1 MSSEQRKQRLAEL
14 IAEYNKFKK
23 QGKLDFTSE
32 QTIRD
37 WLSNLLAIFDWD
49 VRDTYQILQ

>member
-1 MSSEQRKQRLAEL
+1 MSSAQRKQKLTEL

-23 QGKLDFTSE
+23 QGKLDLTSE

-37 WLSNLLAIFDWD
+37 WLSGLLAI
-49 VRDTYQILQ
+49 LAA